1 MSLEIAVVAGFDGS
15 GGAGLTADG
24 ETARSLG
31 ATPRY
36 VVTAL
41 TAQSDEEGFFVEATS
56 EAMFRAQ
63 WAAAFADSKPQAIK
77 VGMLPNL
84 AIARAL
90 VSALEECPEIPVVYD
105 PVLVASSGLALMEED
120 AIDWVRDHL
129 LSKVCLVTPNLA
141 EAQRFTGLPCRER
154 DDFVLAGERFLS
166 LGAPTVLVKGG
177 HLSGAAA
184 PDCLLMPGEDPVWL
198 ELPRVEGVFRGT
210 GCRLSSAIATRLAAG
225 DDSTEAVRAAKQYL
239 TELLQRQTR

>member
-1 MSLEIAVVAGFDGS
+1 MSLDIAVVAGFDGS

-41 TAQSDEEGFFVEATS
+41 TAQSDEEGFFVEASS

-63 WAAAFADSKPQAIK
+63 WTAAFADSKPQAIK

-90 VSALEECPEIPVVYD
+90 VTALEECPEIPVVYD

-120 AIDWVRDHL
+120 TIDWVRDHL
-129 LSKVCLVTPNLA
+129 LPKVCLVTPNLA
-141 EAQRFTGLPCRER
+141 EAQRFTGLACRKR
-154 DDFVLAGERFLS
+154 DDFVRAGERFLS
-166 LGAPTVLVKGG
+166 LGAPAVLLKGG
-177 HLSGAAA
+177 HLQGPTAA
-184 PDCLLMPGEDPVWL
+184 DCLVRPKVEPVWFDSA
-198 ELPRVEGVFRGT
+198 RVEGVFRGT

-239 TELLQRQTR
+239 TAFLQEQAK